1 MTAGLLVSRRTKND
15 LYNIQLSNN
24 SPENVAKYKTYK
36 QNYFKIVRAAKK
48 LYFKN
53 KLQENSKNPKKPGK
67 LLMKPWVKQHLIK
80 MLAKS
85 M

>member
-1 MTAGLLVSRRTKND
+1 MTAGLLVSRKTKND

-36 QNYFKIVRAAKK
+36 QNYFKLCKPQKNFISKTNCKKILKIQKK
-48 LYFKN
+48 L
-53 KLQENSKNPKKPGK
+53 GK
-67 LLMKPWVKQHLIK
+67 LSMKPWVKQNLIK